1 MSGYPGHKY
10 SIDFDHFRT
19 EPEPVH
25 YIGRLYVY
33 SNQEIPTKRLH
44 EILDEV
50 ERTLPKGLTT
60 EDFRESLYSALEEKG
75 LRRFK
80 QAKDQGLI
88 GEIKYEQES
97 TPVPQQ

>member
-1 MSGYPGHKY
+1 MSEYPGHNY

-19 EPEPVH
+19 EPKPVH

-33 SNQEIPTKRLH
+33 SNQEIPAKRLH

-50 ERTLPKGLTT
+50 ERTLPKGLTAD
-60 EDFRESLYSALEEKG
+60 DFRESLSSALEEKG

-80 QAKDQGLI
+80 QANDHGLV
-88 GEIKYEQES
+88 GEIIYEQEE
-97 TPVPQQ
+97 TPVSQQ